1 MRAYSDGWEAENSLA
16 RFLWRN
22 CHARPHS
29 SLGGRIPHE
38 VYAETKPCS
47 FRPGLT
53 MSLNLHADNGNAIR
67 AATLESWLEGLG
79 VVIPIVQA
87 EDEQRQPL
95 F

>member
-1 MRAYSDGWEAENSLA
+1 
-16 RFLWRN
+16 
-22 CHARPHS
+22 
-29 SLGGRIPHE
+29 
-38 VYAETKPCS
+38 
-47 FRPGLT
+47 